1 MSLLDGKYEI
11 MAQRPLGERQT
22 LFEATAPDGTLLNI
36 VWYDLLSPQEGAF
49 EQYRRTLKRLMK
61 SSWTALYDVVSRPG
75 AHYVAWQ
82 RPAEGSSAAKHQ
94 DLAEL
99 LAELGIRVQ
108 DADIRRSERQVKL
121 FGLVFGDQAVAP
133 NQPTSGSRVRPT
145 SKRKAA
151 WPGLYDALF
160 SWGLS
165 ALMVLV
171 AIGLTAGA
179 LRRTASDRLLIVP
192 DLLGVPV
199 NDAARALYDLG
210 FGIDAAAVPGDAT
223 TGGVVGIDPPIGSQ
237 LRPGRTVLLTYALAS
252 GQLVPTKAPQLVGQR
267 YPDEVSVTLRS
278 TGLEVGRVGRIA
290 AEVPAGIVISQ
301 AIAAGSALSEG
312 EAINILVSAGPQSS
326 LTFIPDL
333 LGFTEADAR
342 YLAEVAGLR
351 SDRIVID
358 RVRLPSALPGT
369 VVSQSLAP
377 LRPVAQDAVLRL
389 VVSDTLV
396 AVSTP
401 DGVPSFIGL
410 PRAEAFLRAQA
421 ADLAVSFDEQSV
433 PNLPEGVIL
442 QEPAPGVAATA
453 ITLTMN
459 THPVAIPTPAI
470 GVEIR
475 AAEPRQVAFQW
486 PIESGIPE
494 VTATVFATTLEGET
508 SLVQI
513 RRIQGGETLEGVWT
527 TTSLGP
533 ITFELML
540 NDQPYGVTLRVP

>member
-1 MSLLDGKYEI
+1 MNPIRVFAPATTANLGPGFDCLGMSLDLWNRLDVGP
-11 MAQRPLGERQT
+11 A
-22 LFEATAPDGTLLNI
+22 
-36 VWYDLLSPQEGAF
+36 S
-49 EQYRRTLKRLMK
+49 
-61 SSWTALYDVVSRPG
+61 PG
-75 AHYVAWQ
+75 ADAPLVEVTGEGQ
-82 RPAEGSSAAKHQ
+82 GELPADEGNLVYRAMEFLFHEAGEAIPALHLRCENRIPLSRGLGSSAAAIAGG
-94 DLAEL
+94 LVAANALCGSPFSPNEL
-99 LAELGIRVQ
+99 LEM
-108 DADIRRSERQVKL
+108 
-121 FGLVFGDQAVAP
+121 
-133 NQPTSGSRVRPT
+133 
-145 SKRKAA
+145 AA
-151 WPGLYDALF
+151 TIEGH
-160 SWGLS
+160 
-165 ALMVLV
+165 
-171 AIGLTAGA
+171 
-179 LRRTASDRLLIVP
+179 P
-192 DLLGVPV
+192 DNV
-199 NDAARALYDLG
+199 
-210 FGIDAAAVPGDAT
+210 AAAVM
-223 TGGVVGIDPPIGSQ
+223 GG
-237 LRPGRTVLLTYALAS
+237 
-252 GQLVPTKAPQLVGQR
+252 
-267 YPDEVSVTLRS
+267 
-278 TGLEVGRVGRIA
+278 
-290 AEVPAGIVISQ
+290 
-301 AIAAGSALSEG
+301 
-312 EAINILVSAGPQSS
+312 
-326 LTFIPDL
+326 
-333 LGFTEADAR
+333 
-342 YLAEVAGLR
+342 
-351 SDRIVID
+351 
-358 RVRLPSALPGT
+358 
-369 VVSQSLAP
+369 
-377 LRPVAQDAVLRL
+377 LRL

-533 ITFELML
+533 IIFELML